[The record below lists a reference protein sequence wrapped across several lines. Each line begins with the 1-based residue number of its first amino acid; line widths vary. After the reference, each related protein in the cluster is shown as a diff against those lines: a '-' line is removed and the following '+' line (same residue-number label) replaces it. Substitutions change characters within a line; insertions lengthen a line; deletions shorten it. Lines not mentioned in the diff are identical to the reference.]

1 MQRADL
7 SWLLQPASMGFDAVL
22 AGLSPLARDVA
33 GLLRQQGAS
42 FLTDIARHT
51 GRLPLQVEEALWEL
65 VASGLVTGDGIA
77 GLRTLLLPDMKR
89 RPSRQMAGR
98 WPRGR
103 PSARL
108 MPMGRWSLLRQHW
121 MIEASPAEDEHRAEA
136 MARQLLQRYGV
147 MLREL
152 LAREHQAPSWRTLL
166 RIYRRWEARGEI
178 RGGRFV
184 GGLVGEQ
191 FALPEAV
198 EGLRAIRR
206 QQEMDTMIVAAADPL
221 NLVGILT
228 PGQRISPFT
237 QQVIVYRG
245 GVPIETGTLGAIRSH
260 LQDKEFTGLEDPV
273 RRHQE

>member
-1 MQRADL
+1 
-7 SWLLQPASMGFDAVL
+7 
-22 AGLSPLARDVA
+22 LSPLARDVA

-42 FLTDIARHT
+42 FLTDIARHA

-65 VASGLVTGDGIA
+65 VACGLVTGDGIA
-77 GLRTLLLPDMKR
+77 GLRTLLMPDMKR
-89 RPSRQMAGR
+89 RPLRQMAGR
-98 WPRGR
+98 WPGGR
-103 PSARL
+103 PLARL
-108 MPMGRWSLLRQHW
+108 MPIGRWSLLRQPW
-121 MIEASPAEDEHRAEA
+121 MLAASPAEDERCAEA

-152 LAREHQAPSWRTLL
+152 LARENQAPSWRTLL
-166 RIYRRWEARGEI
+166 GIYRRMEARGEI

-184 GGLVGEQ
+184 AGFIGEQ

-198 EGLRAIRR
+198 EGLRAMRR
-206 QQEMDTMIVAAADPL
+206 EQELSTIIVAAADPL

-245 GVPIETGTLGAIRSH
+245 GVPIETGALGAVKSR
-260 LQDKEFTGLEDPV
+260 LQEQEFTTLEDHG